1 MGRPP
6 SNRVCEIEDCGR
18 KHLARGLCRKHYKSN
33 RRHGNPLAARPL
45 FFGSDL
51 ERLEHYSELNPETG
65 CIEWTGATDP
75 SGYGRLT
82 DGKGGTTLAH
92 RLALAARGVDIK
104 GKVVR
109 HLVCDNPPCINP
121 DHLAVGSHAD
131 NVEDK
136 MRAGRHGFRV
146 PDEDRA
152 EIYREYVACRP
163 SEPRVCW
170 RLGEKCGIRHSTVQY
185 IVREQRAK
193 EKQNE

>member
-6 SNRVCEIEDCGR
+6 SSRTCEIEGCGR
-18 KHLARGLCRKHYKSN
+18 KHLAKGLCRKHYKSN
-33 RRHGNPLAARPL
+33 RRHGDPLAAQPR

-51 ERLEHYSELNPETG
+51 ERLERYSELNPETG

-75 SGYGRLT
+75 AGYGRLT
-82 DGKGGTTLAH
+82 DGEGGTILAH
-92 RLALAARGVDIK
+92 RLALKARGVDIE

-121 DHLAVGSHAD
+121 DHLAVGTHAD
-131 NVEDK
+131 NVGDK
-136 MRAGRHGFRV
+136 MRKGRHGLRV
-146 PDEDRA
+146 SDGDRRA
-152 EIYREYVACRP
+152 IYQEYVRRRP

-170 RLGEKCGIRHSTVQY
+170 RLGEEYGIRYSTVQA

-193 EKQNE
+193 EKQDE